1 MKAEFES
8 LGMKKSEQ
16 IYDFCMRL
24 NGLVTNIRAPGEEV
38 TESYVVKKL
47 LRSVPAKFLQIT
59 STIEQFGDLNKMII
73 E

>member
-8 LGMKKSEQ
+8 LSMKKSEQ